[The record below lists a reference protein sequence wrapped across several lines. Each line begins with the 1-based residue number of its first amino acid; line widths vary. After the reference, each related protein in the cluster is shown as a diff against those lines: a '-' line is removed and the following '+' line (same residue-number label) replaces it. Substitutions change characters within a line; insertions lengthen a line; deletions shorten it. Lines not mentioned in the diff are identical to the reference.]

1 MSLLSTLL
9 LLIVSARILGEIFKR
24 FNQPALLGEI
34 LAGIIVGPS
43 GFKLVQPTAALS
55 GISELAMFFIILSAG
70 LEMQFKEVI
79 RSFFGKGIVIA
90 VVGFL
95 LPLVCGL
102 LIGVVFGFDRMRT
115 IFLALCISIT
125 ALPVAI
131 RILKSFDLLQHPIGR
146 YAIVTAVVNDV
157 LALFT
162 LGIILKLPEKTSF
175 HQILYY
181 LKVSSIKLL
190 ALAAFILAVNY
201 ILEKAQSYGLKIQWF
216 PEKLVEVF
224 GKEALLGML
233 IVFVLAFGSVSELL
247 GSHFIIGAFFGAL
260 LVDKKLFFASRFDEL
275 EQSLSSISSGFLA
288 PIFFVYIGLECNLH
302 ALPGALLVI
311 AVLATAVLSKIGAGW
326 LAGKWVGL
334 SRAQSLGI
342 GIIMNGRG
350 VMELVVA
357 NIALQHGFISEG
369 LFSVLVLM
377 GVLTTFITPT
387 LFRRIVGDQIMGRD
401 HAAVAT

>member
-43 GFKLVQPTAALS
+43 AFKLVQPTAALS

-224 GKEALLGML
+224 GKEAVLGML
-233 IVFVLAFGSVSELL
+233 IVFG
-247 GSHFIIGAFFGAL
+247 
-260 LVDKKLFFASRFDEL
+260 
-275 EQSLSSISSGFLA
+275 
-288 PIFFVYIGLECNLH
+288 Y
-302 ALPGALLVI
+302 
-311 AVLATAVLSKIGAGW
+311 
-326 LAGKWVGL
+326 
-334 SRAQSLGI
+334 
-342 GIIMNGRG
+342 
-350 VMELVVA
+350 
-357 NIALQHGFISEG
+357 
-369 LFSVLVLM
+369 
-377 GVLTTFITPT
+377 
-387 LFRRIVGDQIMGRD
+387 
-401 HAAVAT
+401 